1 MMKFKD
7 LELPKELAKK
17 KKLDLYKCWIVE
29 PLEKGSDE
37 RILDLDVS
45 FDRYGLTENAAIAW
59 AIEKFHKDNP
69 DIDPFKRLEIL
80 ANKFLV
86 VTKITLFADTMDEDI
101 LVPPENPGMWEH
113 KVDYDKETMQ
123 LNASIYHRISDSSIT
138 NYKLN
143 SLECTYTT
151 SGHIV
156 IDEISLE
163 EQVVNTALTGERK

>member
-17 KKLDLYKCWIVE
+17 KKLDLYKCWIVD

-45 FDRYGLTENAAIAW
+45 FDRYGLTENAAIAC
-59 AIEKFHKDNP
+59 ALEAFYKDNP
-69 DIDPFKRLEIL
+69 DIDLLKILEIL
-80 ANKFLV
+80 TNKFLV

-101 LVPPENPGMWEH
+101 LVPPENAGKWDHE
-113 KVDYDKETMQ
+113 VSYDKEAMQ
-123 LNASIYHRISDSSIT
+123 LNASIYHRISESSIT

-143 SLECTYTT
+143 NLEYTWST

-156 IDEISLE
+156 IDDISLE